1 MIASFLTLIHPYKTP
16 ALQAS
21 FLYKYVYS
29 PDQALKL
36 LILKGKKRN
45 KERLQK
51 SHIFMLTKLI
61 NRLINIMGNLVL
73 TTELKT

>member
-21 FLYKYVYS
+21 FLYEYVYS
-29 PDQALKL
+29 PDQALKAVNPE
-36 LILKGKKRN
+36 GKKRN
-45 KERLQK
+45 KKRLKK

-73 TTELKT
+73 TTELKM

>member
-21 FLYKYVYS
+21 FLYEYVYS

-36 LILKGKKRN
+36 LILKGKKEQE
-45 KERLQK
+45 KTEKK
-51 SHIFMLTKLI
+51 SHFHAH
-61 NRLINIMGNLVL
+61 
-73 TTELKT
+73 